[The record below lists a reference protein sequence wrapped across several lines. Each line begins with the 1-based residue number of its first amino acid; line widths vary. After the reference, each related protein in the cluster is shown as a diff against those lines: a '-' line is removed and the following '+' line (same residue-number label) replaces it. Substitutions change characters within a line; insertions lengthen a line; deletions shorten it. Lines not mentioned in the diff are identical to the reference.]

1 MSVKHGGKMR
11 ACLFSGGKDSTLAIH
26 KMAERG
32 RPVELLLTLVSKN
45 DFSYMFHKPN
55 VLSTDMQAEALGIRH
70 AKEDTEGGK
79 EEELRDLERALV
91 DNGVTELVTGAVS
104 SEYQK
109 SRIDRICVTLG
120 VEHVAPLWGMDPM
133 EELNTLA
140 SSYDAIIS
148 QVSADGFDDSY
159 LGARIDN
166 AMIGRLLDLH
176 RRKRIHLLFEGGE
189 AETFVLDAPLF
200 RKRIVVDRAHK
211 DWKGSVGRYLI
222 DEAHLED
229 K

>member
-1 MSVKHGGKMR
+1 MR

-26 KMAERG
+26 RMADRG
-32 RPVELLLTLVSKN
+32 EPVELLLTLVTKN

-55 VLSTDMQAEALGIRH
+55 VLSTDLQAEALGMRH
-70 AKEDTEGGK
+70 VKAETDGGK
-79 EEELRDLERALV
+79 EEELKDLERMLV

-109 SRIDRICVTLG
+109 SRIDRICMKLG
-120 VEHVAPLWGMDPM
+120 VAHTPPIWGIDPVS
-133 EELNTLA
+133 ELNELA
-140 SSYDAIIS
+140 RDYNAIIT

-159 LGARIDN
+159 LGARIDE
-166 AMIGRLLDLH
+166 AMIGRLVDLH

-200 RKRIVVDRAHK
+200 RKRIVIDSAHK
-211 DWKGSVGRYLI
+211 DRSGSVGRYLI
-222 DEAHLED
+222 DEAHLGD

>member
-1 MSVKHGGKMR
+1 MR

-26 KMAERG
+26 RMAEKG
-32 RPVELLLTLVSKN
+32 KPVELLLTLVSKN

-70 AKEDTEGGK
+70 AKAETEGSK
-79 EEELRDLERALV
+79 EEELRDLEHALV

-109 SRIDRICVTLG
+109 SRIDSICTKLG
-120 VEHVAPLWGMDPM
+120 VEHIAPLWGMDPM
-133 EELNTLA
+133 QELNEI
-140 SSYDAIIS
+140 SRNYNAIIT

-159 LGARIDN
+159 LGARIDDP
-166 AMIGRLLDLH
+166 MIGRLLDLH

-200 RKRIVVDRAHK
+200 RKRIIVDRAHK
-211 DWKGSVGRYLI
+211 DWKGSAGRYLI
-222 DEAHLED
+222 DEAHLEE